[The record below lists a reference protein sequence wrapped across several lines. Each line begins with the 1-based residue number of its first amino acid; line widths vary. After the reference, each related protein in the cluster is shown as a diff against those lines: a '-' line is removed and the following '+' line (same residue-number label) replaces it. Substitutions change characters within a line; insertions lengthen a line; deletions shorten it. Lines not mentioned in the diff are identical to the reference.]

1 MPLKDNPS
9 LITHK
14 EIAATVIL
22 YHPDDSVIGNLHS
35 YVDQVD
41 VIFAIDN
48 TEKGHIKATLFAE
61 LTENKKIVY
70 SPNNENLGI
79 AKALNI
85 GARSAI
91 QAGYKFLLTMDQD
104 SNASP
109 TMVADLIN
117 CEAAQNL
124 TEIGILSPFHA
135 TATDPHPPVGCECTQ
150 VLTAWTSGS
159 LLNLEAYK
167 ATGPFTEDL
176 FIDFVDHEYCLR
188 LNLAGYKI
196 FKVNN
201 AILNHEIGTDLKRH
215 KFLWATP
222 VASNHSAL
230 RRYYITRNRF
240 QVASRFKSYFPNF
253 FEEDMLFFWKELVV
267 IFLFEKKRFQK
278 YKMILKGFSDYKK
291 GRFGK
296 YPTTND
302 HR

>member
-1 MPLKDNPS
+1 M
-9 LITHK
+9 IRHK
-14 EIAATVIL
+14 EIAAAVIL
-22 YHPDDSVIGNLHS
+22 YHPDDSVIFNLSS

-48 TEKGHIKATLFAE
+48 TEKGHVKAKFLAE
-61 LTENKKIVY
+61 LTENKKIIY

-85 GARSAI
+85 GAHNAI

-104 SNASP
+104 SRASP
-109 TMVADLIN
+109 TMVADLVN
-117 CEAAQNL
+117 CDATQNL
-124 TEIGILSPFHA
+124 SEIGIFSPFHS
-135 TATDPHPPVGCECTQ
+135 TATDPYPPAEDEYSQ

-159 LLNLEAYK
+159 LLSLEAYR
-167 ATGPFTEDL
+167 ATGLFSEDL

-201 AILNHEIGTDLKRH
+201 AILKHEIGNDLKRH
-215 KFLWATP
+215 KFLWTTP

-240 QVASRFKSYFPNF
+240 QVASRFKKYFPDF
-253 FEEDMLFFWKELVV
+253 FKEDLIFFWKELVV
-267 IFLFEKKRFQK
+267 IFLFEKDRFQK
-278 YKMILKGFSDYKK
+278 YKMIFNGFLDYKK
-291 GRFGK
+291 GRVGK
-296 YPTTND
+296 YPTTNN

>member
-1 MPLKDNPS
+1 MKDNPP
-9 LITHK
+9 LIKHN

-48 TEKGHIKATLFAE
+48 TEKDHVKATLLAE

-104 SNASP
+104 SKASS

-117 CEAAQNL
+117 CDAAQNL
-124 TEIGILSPFHA
+124 SAIGILSPFHA
-135 TATDPHPPVGCECTQ
+135 TATDPCPPAGGECFQ
-150 VLTAWTSGS
+150 ILTAWTSGS
-159 LLNLEAYK
+159 LLNLEAYRT
-167 ATGPFTEDL
+167 TGLFTENL

-201 AILNHEIGTDLKRH
+201 AILTHELGNGLKRH
-215 KFLWATP
+215 RFLWTTP

-240 QVASRFKSYFPNF
+240 HVASRFKSYFPNF
-253 FEEDMLFFWKELVV
+253 FKKDLVLFWKDIVV
-267 IFLFEKKRFQK
+267 IFLFEKNRFQK
-278 YKMILKGFSDYKK
+278 YKMIFNGFFDYKK
-291 GRFGK
+291 GILGK
-296 YPTTND
+296 CPTTND
-302 HR
+302 YH